1 MKEIQ
6 IEKVMEVVRQAGT
19 LMVRDGFEIHDKG
32 SVENLVT
39 SSDVAVQ
46 HFLTEKLSALL
57 PGCGFLCEEEDFSDT
72 AHECCISV
80 ALARG
85 GSLVMG
91 VVYSP
96 WREELYSAE
105 KGCGAFCNGRP
116 IHVSARPFEAGLL
129 YTAMS
134 TYHKEFARVCS
145 DIIFD
150 IYMESNDVRR
160 TGSAAVELC

>member
-1 MKEIQ
+1 
-6 IEKVMEVVRQAGT
+6 
-19 LMVRDGFEIHDKG
+19 
-32 SVENLVT
+32 
-39 SSDVAVQ
+39 
-46 HFLTEKLSALL
+46 
-57 PGCGFLCEEEDFSDT
+57 
-72 AHECCISV
+72 
-80 ALARG
+80 
-85 GSLVMG
+85 MG

-160 TGSAAVELC
+160 TGSAAVELCQMASGAAELYFELRLMPWDYAASTVILQEAGGSIATFDGTLPSLTVPSLVVAANTEENCRRLLEKVHRHLGAIPY